1 MHCDFS
7 STFIFQNSFSLSF
20 KLGTAALLIYST
32 LAAIYYSKVNP
43 LTSDYEYTDYLSRS
57 FHGASLDTADVDDED
72 DDDSTETT
80 TKKITFADSG
90 RSFLTSLADNKW
102 FRTASYGYQFAL
114 DAIDKVPK

>member
-1 MHCDFS
+1 M
-7 STFIFQNSFSLSF
+7 
-20 KLGTAALLIYST
+20 
-32 LAAIYYSKVNP
+32 AAIYYSKVNP

-72 DDDSTETT
+72 DDESAETT

-90 RSFLTSLADNKW
+90 RSFLTSLADNTW
-102 FRTASYGYQFAL
+102 FRTASYGFQFAL